1 MTDYLDLAIKYGGFT
16 SLDKVYLAKKLADLT
31 DQQKLDFITPPPSV
45 INAYFA
51 EIYQKQGAV
60 EATNYYLALSQQLS
74 LFPKEPSFAE
84 SKPFVR
90 LNLSGK
96 SFGFSYV
103 SADGLAQVFS
113 EQEEEVTDSLLF
125 EIAQVFPHYVVFV
138 EEGKIFMKANPFEDA
153 ELVEVETDYLLTQVE
168 KTEGLVK
175 ISGFNQEEVLEVAE
189 GFSGQYYYVWSGRSA
204 IIFIENRK

>member
-51 EIYQKQGAV
+51 EIYQKQGAE
-60 EATNYYLALSQQLS
+60 EATDYYLTLSQQLC
-74 LFPKEPSFAE
+74 LFSKEPSFE
-84 SKPFVR
+84 EDKPFVR

-96 SFGFSYV
+96 SFGFAYV

-113 EQEEEVTDSLLF
+113 EGAEEVTDSLLF

-138 EEGKIFMKANPFEDA
+138 EEGKIFMKANPFKDA
-153 ELVEVETDYLLTQVE
+153 ELKEVETDYLLTKVE
-168 KTEGLVK
+168 TTEGLVK
-175 ISGFNQEEVLEVAE
+175 ISGFNQEEVLEAAE

-204 IIFIENRK
+204 ILYIKY